1 MLHYISCLVVP
12 YCIKKIIFTLIALR
26 ALYHSICDRCISPL
40 LKQRCLANCHAISG
54 RAIFRTN
61 VTKKILYVRW
71 KTFWTSTTQTSWTKW
86 LCPSS
91 RSPLDHHCH
100 TNYCNSSTLLLEQFS
115 HVKMVFKS
123 DDDVWPRWGRVEK
136 DSTKKGKIQEKNI
149 FFIKT
154 RLSKRHF

>member
-61 VTKKILYVRW
+61 VTKKYCMSGEKPSGPVRH
-71 KTFWTSTTQTSWTKW
+71 KQAG
-86 LCPSS
+86 PSDS
-91 RSPLDHHCH
+91 APVQG
-100 TNYCNSSTLLLEQFS
+100 LLLIIIVTQIIVILQ
-115 HVKMVFKS
+115 HYY
-123 DDDVWPRWGRVEK
+123 
-136 DSTKKGKIQEKNI
+136 
-149 FFIKT
+149 
-154 RLSKRHF
+154 